1 MAGRFAQLPMLA
13 VFGRCRQ
20 VVQPAVQMSERC
32 REVEQ
37 NVQHHGVLVYV
48 MVCIEMLRQA
58 TEDTHER
65 IQLGL
70 KLRLY
75 SRAPHRSQFQ

>member
-1 MAGRFAQLPMLA
+1 
-13 VFGRCRQ
+13 
-20 VVQPAVQMSERC
+20 
-32 REVEQ
+32 
-37 NVQHHGVLVYV
+37 

-75 SRAPHRSQFQ
+75 SRAPHLHRERLRRSEELAIRPEELRDRIRRCHWTPTGDIEVQAHR